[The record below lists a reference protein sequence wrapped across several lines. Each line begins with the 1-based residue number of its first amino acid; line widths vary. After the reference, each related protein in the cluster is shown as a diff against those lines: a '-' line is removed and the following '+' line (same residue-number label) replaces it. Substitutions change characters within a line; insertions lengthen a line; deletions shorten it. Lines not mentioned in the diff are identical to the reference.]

1 MKNRFLNLSP
11 NYTSENNIKESKY
24 DFLDDMISENCG
36 TLYEAELII
45 SENDDLMCT
54 SNVEVSLVEAMYKQ
68 IGTLKVLTERNN
80 IKKNKN
86 IIKRLEDRNIELLND
101 IPQTSKYYKELKQ
114 AIDNNYVE
122 KFYLSLKL

>member
-54 SNVEVSLVEAMYKQ
+54 SNIEVSLVEAMYKQ

-86 IIKRLEDRNIELLND
+86 IIKRCKKISES
-101 IPQTSKYYKELKQ
+101 TKS
-114 AIDNNYVE
+114 AIAHTV
-122 KFYLSLKL
+122 K